1 MSTYMNFEQRMK
13 ALGPGVKVSEHDL
26 ALAKLNPNAGIELLN
41 AKDDWNK
48 ATDEAGKIAANQK
61 AENIRKQYGYTAGT
75 AGAEYKPTTATSF
88 AIDGLYDD
96 LVGETAKKY
105 AENSFSYNPERDPLY
120 HTYKKAYAREGA
132 KATEDVLGKASAM
145 TGGIPSSY
153 AVTAA
158 GQTANNYAAESANI
172 IPTLEN
178 MAYGRYQDEQQKL
191 LNLIGLYQGERAYD
205 QSQKDAALQDAI
217 NQATI
222 AGDTSLLEDI
232 YGPFT
237 DEQRKEILLNLNDAT
252 YQRGLAAA
260 AADRET
266 REYNWSEALK
276 MATITGDTSGIE
288 KYFGGTFTDEEKKNI
303 LNKINGTDE
312 KLLNN
317 AILAADLGSYDLIEG
332 ILGIKVPDRIKN
344 PKAETAELTRA
355 QQADIALNV
364 GDWNTLEAL
373 GFDVPEGY
381 KEAVENSYTAQP
393 YDMAKLQEE
402 LAAKYGGDML
412 IPSNE
417 VEAHASDPYWW
428 PMAAALGYKK
438 SLTEADIASLEE
450 SYGTDDNGNVILDA
464 KVWNAMIQDGYSAA
478 DMNEA
483 GVYLAGTQE
492 K

>member
-13 ALGPGVKVSEHDL
+13 ALGLEGKVSEHDL

-96 LVGETAKKY
+96 LVGDTAKKY
-105 AENSFSYNPERDPLY
+105 ADNSFSYNHEQDPLY

-132 KATEDVLGKASAM
+132 KATEDVLGKAATM

-178 MAYGRYQDEQQKL
+178 MAYGRYQDEQKKL

-205 QSQKDAALQDAI
+205 QSQKDVALQDAI

-266 REYNWSEALK
+266 REYNWNEALK

-288 KYFGGTFTDEEKKNI
+288 NYFGRTFTEEEKKNI
-303 LNKINGTDE
+303 LNKINGTDD

-317 AILAADLGSYDLIEG
+317 AILAADLGSYDLIEN
-332 ILGIKVPDRIKN
+332 ILGIKVPEQKPTTENTGLTTREMADYALSVGDLDTFEALTGIKPN
-344 PKAETAELTRA
+344 ESYLTDDKSTSTDEIPA
-355 QQADIALNV
+355 VLADIKTIEDLEEIY
-364 GDWNTLEAL
+364 GDDYIIPGWIW
-373 GFDVPEGY
+373 
-381 KEAVENSYTAQP
+381 
-393 YDMAKLQEE
+393 DMLVKYGLFTEEE
-402 LAAKYGGDML
+402 LAGTFT
-412 IPSNE
+412 
-417 VEAHASDPYWW
+417 
-428 PMAAALGYKK
+428 K
-438 SLTEADIASLEE
+438 SE
-450 SYGTDDNGNVILDA
+450 
-464 KVWNAMIQDGYSAA
+464 
-478 DMNEA
+478 
-483 GVYLAGTQE
+483 
-492 K
+492 